1 MARLAPKLEIL
12 RGLFALSGNQCAFPG
27 CTHALISDKGTFI
40 AEICHIEA
48 ANKGGE
54 RYNPTQTDEERRSFE
69 NLLLLC
75 LAHHRETDDVTE
87 FPVPRLKQI
96 KKEHEDQ
103 FRADQ
108 YQIADEVLTKALDY
122 INIQLDKLLS
132 ISEDTNT
139 VVHGI
144 QETLVEFMKSAA
156 PQTEIKDEKVFSA
169 QLEAIK
175 ELRKQAKLQTVIIML
190 LDFKEKNWADIS
202 GEIKYKVLANIGTS
216 YLEMHDTKNACIYLL
231 QIQDINYE
239 TPESL
244 SFLVLGYALA
254 KQFDSFDA
262 TFKKVLKLDKENI
275 NAWVAYIERYRKQKK
290 ADEIRSEIPAK
301 VAEAIPIT
309 FSLAGLLIDEGRKKE
324 GIALLKKTLE
334 RQQDDPEKIAD
345 TKALIATRIMQ
356 IVVDPVKYIYRNYLP
371 EELAEL
377 EEAKVLL
384 TDAWNTI
391 GETELAKSKYFV
403 VMNRGVIYKIT
414 GKISE
419 AILDFQKAFD
429 LSKEFLP
436 FKNLL
441 FAHLQ
446 QKNLS
451 MANHLMN
458 EPGFKQPLTESDAFE
473 FRLFK
478 GRILCLE
485 DKIDEAIEWLKTGL
499 DQAKEERY
507 KELITD
513 IIAIYFAYGRI
524 ADAAPW
530 CEKLVTEFPGYIT
543 GYLMSGL
550 VAKNSGDNTKAL
562 QHYEKAQ
569 TLLLPTTP
577 LNEVHELASGFTELE
592 QYEKAIPFFERLAN
606 KNLLT
611 DFTKGLVHCYY
622 HTGDF
627 QAALAI
633 ADNLFSMH
641 PDSMYLAEIISNIYQ
656 DIKQYDKAIT
666 TIETFLPFALG
677 YPKDVF
683 LLNGAKLHHI
693 KKDDTNTRRLLLAIE
708 HPEKF
713 SVNDAFVFAWLLVQT
728 GEVDKGLQVALEAR
742 SRFFDN
748 SAAHKKYIT
757 VCFAVKRDEK
767 YLFPD
772 TVREDCAVKVRH
784 HNGDENLF
792 LITAKNIKGENVLSP
807 SDPFALQLIGKPKGE
822 IFTVT
827 QSYGVTDSLTII
839 EIKDIYTH
847 AVHETMGLFKNR
859 FAGEQ
864 GIGVFEF
871 DPENPLG
878 SFEQVLRS
886 QTTDQKE
893 YEKQLY
899 EQYKLRRA
907 TLGVLAGF
915 FKRNAVMQ
923 WYAMQSSA
931 DVSLIA
937 YTQNEVHAIEFAISS
952 NKPVI
957 IELTALLTWFII
969 VGEKQFLPQLAN
981 QYIISQS
988 TIDELQECYDE
999 LERSVEDG
1007 MLNLAYEAGRV
1018 IAHQTPK
1025 ETITRHR
1032 ELLQK
1037 IINWCKEHALILTPN
1052 RLLSVNRNQ
1061 RQQMA
1066 NILGDCFYD
1075 TILLAEEHEGIV
1087 VSDDDN
1093 FKNLLRNGVTPLP
1106 FSVYQ
1111 FMQYLRSKEKIDAPF
1126 FDNLRLKLIRSN
1138 YIFIPVTGD
1147 QLWECFDNSGF
1158 QLGKPF
1164 TVAVKGLLVM
1174 RTEFSA
1180 LHVAHFLKRLYLQS
1194 GLATTREQTILF
1206 ILNEISAR
1214 QDFDRLKQM
1223 LILVIGREF
1232 RMLPNFKDDI
1242 LQLLNVF

>member
-12 RGLFALSGNQCAFPG
+12 RSLFVLSGNQCAFPG
-27 CTHALISDKGTFI
+27 CTHPLISDKGTFI

-54 RYNPTQTDEERRSFE
+54 RYNPTQTDEERRSFD

-75 LAHHRETDDVTE
+75 LAHHRETDDVDE
-87 FPVPRLKQI
+87 FPVARLKKI
-96 KKEHEDQ
+96 KKDHENQ
-103 FRADQ
+103 FQAAQ
-108 YQIADEVLTKALDY
+108 YQIPDETLNKALDY
-122 INIQLDKLLS
+122 INIQLDRLLS

-144 QETLVEFMKSAA
+144 QESLAAFMKSAA
-156 PQTEIKDEKVFSA
+156 PKTDVSDEKIYSA

-175 ELRKQAKLQTVIIML
+175 ELKKQTKYQTVIAML
-190 LDFKEKNWADIS
+190 FDFKEKNWTNIS
-202 GEIKYKVLANIGTS
+202 GEMKYKVLANIGTS
-216 YLEMHDTKNACIYLL
+216 YLEMHDTKNACVYLL
-231 QIQDINYE
+231 QLQDINYE

-244 SFLVLGYALA
+244 SFLSLGYALA
-254 KQFDSFDA
+254 RKFDLFDT
-262 TFKKVLKLDKENI
+262 TFQKVLTLDKENI
-275 NAWVAYIERYRKQKK
+275 NAWVAYIERYRKHKK
-290 ADEIRSEIPAK
+290 ADEILNEIPAK
-301 VAEAIPIT
+301 VADAIPIT
-309 FSLAGLLIDEGRKKE
+309 FSLAGLLIDEGRKRE

-334 RQQDDPEKIAD
+334 RQQEDPEKIAD

-356 IVVDPVKYIYRNYLP
+356 ILVDPVKYIYRNYSP

-377 EEAKVLL
+377 EEARVLL
-384 TDAWNTI
+384 TEAWNTI
-391 GETELAKSKYFV
+391 GETELAKSKYYV

-446 QKNLS
+446 QKNLP
-451 MANHLMN
+451 MANHLMS
-458 EPGFKQPLTESDAFE
+458 EPGFKQPLKEADAFE

-485 DKIDEAIEWLKTGL
+485 EKIDQAIEWLKGGL
-499 DQAKEERY
+499 DQTKEAHY

-513 IIAIYFAYGRI
+513 IIAIYFAYERI

-530 CEKLVTEFPGYIT
+530 CEKLLTEFPEYIT
-543 GYLMSGL
+543 GHLMSGF
-550 VAKNSGDNTKAL
+550 VAQKSGDNAKAL
-562 QHYEKAQ
+562 RHYERAQ
-569 TLLLPTTP
+569 ALLSPDTP
-577 LNEVHELASGFTELE
+577 LNEVHELASGLIELE
-592 QYEKAIPFFERLAN
+592 QYEKAIPLFERLAN

-611 DFTKGLVHCYY
+611 DFTKGLILCYY

-633 ADNLFSMH
+633 AGNLFSLH
-641 PDSMYLAEIISNIYQ
+641 PDSMYLAEITSNIYQ
-656 DIKQYDKAIT
+656 DIKQFDKAIA
-666 TIETFLPFALG
+666 TIETFLPFATG

-683 LLNGAKLHHI
+683 LLRAAQLYHF
-693 KKDDTNTRRLLLAIE
+693 KKDEENTRKLLQE
-708 HPEKF
+708 VQHPEKY
-713 SVNDAFVFAWLLVQT
+713 SLDAAFAFAWLSVQT
-728 GEVDKGLQVALEAR
+728 GEADKGLQIALEAR

-748 SAAHKKYIT
+748 SSAHNKYLT
-757 VCFAVKRDEK
+757 VCFAVKRDEG

-772 TVREDCAVKVRH
+772 TVREDCAVKVQH
-784 HNGDENLF
+784 YNGDENLF
-792 LITAKNIKGENVLSP
+792 LITSKNIKGENVILP
-807 SDPFALQLIGKPKGE
+807 SDPFAQQLIGKPKGE
-822 IFTVT
+822 TFTVT
-827 QSYGVTDSLTII
+827 QSYGVTDSLTIT

-847 AVHETMGLFKNR
+847 AVHETMALFKNR

-871 DPENPLG
+871 NPEDPLG
-878 SFEQVLRS
+878 SFEPLLRS
-886 QTTDQKE
+886 QTKDQND
-893 YEKQLY
+893 YERQLY
-899 EQYKLRRA
+899 EQYNLRRA

-915 FKRNAVMQ
+915 LKRNSVMQ

-931 DVSLIA
+931 KVSLIA

-952 NKPVI
+952 NKPVV
-957 IELTALLTWFII
+957 IELTALLTWFILAE
-969 VGEKQFLPQLAN
+969 EKQFLPQLTN
-981 QYIISQS
+981 QYIVSQS

-999 LERSVEDG
+999 LGRSAEDG
-1007 MLNLAYEAGRV
+1007 MLNVAYVGGQV
-1018 IAHQTPK
+1018 VAHQTPK
-1025 ETITRHR
+1025 ETIIRHR
-1032 ELLQK
+1032 GLLQQ
-1037 IINWCKEHALILTPN
+1037 IIAWCKENATILTPN

-1066 NILGDCFYD
+1066 NILGHCFYD
-1075 TILLAEEHEGIV
+1075 TILLAEEYEGIV

-1093 FKNLLRNGVTPLP
+1093 FKNLLRNGMTPLP

-1111 FMQYLRSKEKIDAPF
+1111 FMQYLRSKEKIDAAF
-1126 FDNLRLKLIRSN
+1126 FDDLRLKLIRSN

-1158 QLGKPF
+1158 KLGKPF
-1164 TVAVKGLLVM
+1164 NTAVKGLLVVNSD
-1174 RTEFSA
+1174 FCA
-1180 LHVAHFLKRLYLQS
+1180 LHLAHFLKKLYLQS
-1194 GLATTREQTILF
+1194 GLATTREQTILL

-1214 QDFDRLKQM
+1214 SDFDRLKQM
-1223 LILVIGREF
+1223 LILAIGREF

-1242 LQLLNVF
+1242 LQLLNTF